1 MEKGVSLQWLG
12 DKLRLERKR
21 AGLSQDAVG
30 LALGMRAPS
39 GHSYICR
46 LERGNIPKVAFIMVI
61 RYLQAC
67 KAPIGKFM
75 LELVQSGAFGET
87 EAEDVR
93 GFTSQKP
100 GGETSN
106 EQARR
111 ARGKLL
117 YEKRWLRKAHDA
129 DIIAKLWREVLP
141 AILPLLPADDPTRR
155 LLAPYL
161 EGVRALYRAWKL
173 AVRGAVN
180 KDPTPALPPSPH
192 PRGFA
197 PEDGKPGAVR
207 ASFPVTPLGKE
218 RDVRM
223 AFDRIEQAGLRVLVP
238 AAVRK
243 MREIVFERLM
253 EMTPQGG
260 NT

>member
-1 MEKGVSLQWLG
+1 MSYETVVIELG
-12 DKLRLERKR
+12 SCLRAERKK

-30 LALGMRAPS
+30 TALGMKPLR
-39 GHSYICR
+39 GHAYVSK
-46 LERGNIPKVAFIMVI
+46 LEKGVLRNVGFLTVV
-61 RYLQAC
+61 RYLHAC
-67 KAPIGKFM
+67 KTPIGKFM

-87 EAEDVR
+87 EAENVR
-93 GFTSQKP
+93 GFAAQKQV
-100 GGETSN
+100 SN
-106 EQARR
+106 EQAKR
-111 ARGKLL
+111 AKGKLL
-117 YEKRWLRKAHDA
+117 YDKRWLREAQDA
-129 DIIAKLWREVLP
+129 DIIAKIWREVQV
-141 AILPLLPADDPTRR
+141 AIQPLLPADDPTRR

-161 EGVRALYRAWKL
+161 EGVRTLYRAWKQ

-180 KDPTPALPPSPH
+180 KDPPPALPPNPH

-197 PEDGKPGAVR
+197 PEDGKPGAIR

-218 RDVRM
+218 LDVQM

-238 AAVRK
+238 AAVRR